1 MNQHQKAVQKEDD
14 GDSRKKEKPLN
25 EVFKISNS
33 QSFQRK
39 THVQKE
45 IPLPSK
51 LLGHAYD

>member
-25 EVFKISNS
+25 EVKPVNS

-51 LLGHAYD
+51 LLDHAYD